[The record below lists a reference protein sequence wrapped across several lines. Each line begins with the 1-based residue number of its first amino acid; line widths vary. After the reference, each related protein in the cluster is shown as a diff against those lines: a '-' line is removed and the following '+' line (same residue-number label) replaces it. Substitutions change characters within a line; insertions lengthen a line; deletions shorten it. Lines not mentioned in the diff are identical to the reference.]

1 MNYVEW
7 EIAMACTSCR
17 SENVKAFT
25 SEINIHV
32 PGGANLTKSVLAFPK
47 LLVCLDC
54 GLADVLLSKD
64 ELRKLRET
72 YSSVSRE
79 DGPPARI

>member
-1 MNYVEW
+1 M
-7 EIAMACTSCR
+7 EIVMACISCR
-17 SENVKAFT
+17 SENVKVFT
-25 SEINIHV
+25 SEINIHFS
-32 PGGANLTKSVLAFPK
+32 GKANLTKSLLAYPK

-54 GLADVLLSKD
+54 GLADVLLSED

-79 DGPPARI
+79 ILDDMNPR